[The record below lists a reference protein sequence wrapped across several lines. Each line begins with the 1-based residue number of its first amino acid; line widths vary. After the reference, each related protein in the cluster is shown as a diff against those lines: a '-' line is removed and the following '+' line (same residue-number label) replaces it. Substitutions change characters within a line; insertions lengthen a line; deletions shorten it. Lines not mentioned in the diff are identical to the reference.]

1 MDRNWEKIQYERD
14 LEKVKKI
21 NRCNNGSMRNLFLGL
36 GFFVLAFIL
45 AEDMTKDLFI
55 SAKDMLNAYNRI
67 DGRELFSQISMG
79 NVVAIAVMIVFAL
92 FSMFRAMFKWEEAEK
107 ISESRYIWEPDEEE
121 IEDIERRFDN
131 SLVRYLLTNIS
142 PTETESI
149 EISSKDVRIN
159 SNEGTDI
166 CNFNKCGFS
175 GLDNYGTKQLA
186 YYLATHAFPGGF
198 MIYQTK
204 IAPIGAYRYL
214 GGATDVGGEAPPE
227 EPAEEKKMKRLAAML
242 NWLAV
247 QIQTIFKLKTSFK
260 MPDPDPGSS
269 LADSGQT
276 VINKGFRPETGDM
289 LPL

>member
-1 MDRNWEKIQYERD
+1 MERNWEKIQYERD

-21 NRCNNGSMRNLFLGL
+21 NICNTRSMLNLFLGL
-36 GFFVLAFIL
+36 GCLVLTFIL
-45 AEDMTKDLFI
+45 AEDMARELLI
-55 SAKDMLNAYNRI
+55 SARDMLRAYNRI
-67 DGRELFSQISMG
+67 DGGDLFSQISMG
-79 NVVAIAVMIVFAL
+79 DVVALAVTIVFAL
-92 FSMFRAMFKWEEAEK
+92 FFMFRAMFRWEEKGK

-131 SLVRYLLTNIS
+131 SLVRYLLSHIS
-142 PTETESI
+142 PTETESL
-149 EISSKDVRIN
+149 EISCKDIRIN

-186 YYLATHAFPGGF
+186 YYLATHAFPDGF
-198 MIYQTK
+198 VIYQTK
-204 IAPIGAYRYL
+204 IAPAGAYRYL
-214 GGATDVGGEAPPE
+214 GGVTDVRGEAPSE
-227 EPAEEKKMKRLAAML
+227 EPDEEKKMKRLAAML

-247 QIQTIFKLKTSFK
+247 QIQTIFKLKTSFR
-260 MPDPDPGSS
+260 MPEPDPGPS

-276 VINKGFRPETGDM
+276 VINKGFSPDIGDV